1 MVYGGQWGQIARA
14 ITDLAGLSMTE
25 FRWGLLCSEAV
36 HTSQRIGKNRPL
48 GPPGL
53 NRLNYDAD
61 DRVNSPTRGYQRT
74 NMIELGRSIF
84 QDDLALEVSLSDFE
98 DDIIRLP
105 KFRLQACTFIKDE
118 MA

>member
-1 MVYGGQWGQIARA
+1 M
-14 ITDLAGLSMTE
+14 SE

-53 NRLNYDAD
+53 NRPNYGAD
-61 DRVNSPTRGYQRT
+61 DRVNSPTTGYQT
-74 NMIELGRSIF
+74 ANMIELGRSIF
-84 QDDLALEVSLSDFE
+84 QDNFALEVSLSDTE
-98 DDIIRLP
+98 DDIIRLQ

-118 MA
+118 IA